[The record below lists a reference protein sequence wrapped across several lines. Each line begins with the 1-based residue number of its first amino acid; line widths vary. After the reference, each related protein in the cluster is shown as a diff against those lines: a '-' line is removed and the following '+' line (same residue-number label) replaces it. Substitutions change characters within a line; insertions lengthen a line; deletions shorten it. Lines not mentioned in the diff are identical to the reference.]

1 MATATTSE
9 LAVAVHRFSL
19 EEYHQM
25 VESGGFDEDTRV
37 ELIEGMI
44 VDMSPKSKEHENVI
58 AWLAEWLTLAVD
70 RRRFQVRTSAALTL
84 ERSEPEPDLSVIRR
98 DAPRAYHPSTAALVI
113 EIAVSSQRR
122 DLHQKPSLY
131 ARAGIEEY
139 WVIDLDAGRAVVHRN
154 PAGDRYESV
163 TEVGAQGNIV
173 AQALALPSL
182 ALGELLAAAER

>member
-1 MATATTSE
+1 MATGATSE

-139 WVIDLDAGRAVVHRN
+139 WVIDLDARRAVVHGN